1 MNQNP
6 KVFIHY
12 SWDNELH
19 KVWTLY
25 LANRLISDGVDVI
38 IDQYDLK
45 LGSNNNYFMEKI
57 NNAAK
62 VLLIMTPEYK
72 IKADNR
78 TSGVGYEYQII
89 TTEFSKNI
97 ANNNKFIPILRA
109 GEIQLSIPTFLQSF
123 LHLNMRNDDDFEKNY
138 IELLQ
143 NIYDEPTIQRPSI
156 GIKPDFKKL
165 KYNNSSLKLEQNL
178 NFNNVLELGLT
189 KKQTHKI
196 LGKPETDEGI
206 LETYWSHGLQV
217 YYNKHWDKVDGI
229 LARRQPSGISFDNDI
244 IGISLGDTFAEVKA
258 KLGNPL
264 NWGLPNPFTSF
275 AFYKINERFLTIALW
290 RDTPDKE
297 YADFKIGTVYA
308 IGYCEAHSVLACE
321 PIVAATIEEI
331 RANKKLSYLER
342 KPKDYEID
350 FKLDFFKENYI
361 VCPTYPFVGG
371 GYMVTILFEESG
383 TLVDFWLYDLSWSY
397 LVIRMIEIRN
407 IEDIEK

>member
-143 NIYDEPTIQRPSI
+143 NIYDEPTIQKPSI
-156 GIKPDFKKL
+156 GVKPDFK
-165 KYNNSSLKLEQNL
+165 
-178 NFNNVLELGLT
+178 
-189 KKQTHKI
+189 
-196 LGKPETDEGI
+196 
-206 LETYWSHGLQV
+206 TY
-217 YYNKHWDKVDGI
+217 
-229 LARRQPSGISFDNDI
+229 
-244 IGISLGDTFAEVKA
+244 
-258 KLGNPL
+258 
-264 NWGLPNPFTSF
+264 
-275 AFYKINERFLTIALW
+275 
-290 RDTPDKE
+290 
-297 YADFKIGTVYA
+297 
-308 IGYCEAHSVLACE
+308 
-321 PIVAATIEEI
+321 
-331 RANKKLSYLER
+331 
-342 KPKDYEID
+342 
-350 FKLDFFKENYI
+350 
-361 VCPTYPFVGG
+361 
-371 GYMVTILFEESG
+371 
-383 TLVDFWLYDLSWSY
+383 
-397 LVIRMIEIRN
+397 RMMN
-407 IEDIEK
+407 IEC